1 MQSLGLS
8 FTSLSPRSTAIRN
21 EKALPCC
28 FPGNSRRFARSSAKD
43 HSSGEA
49 VKGISFPVR
58 KPRGSSTL
66 FACVLLLVCFQESQA
81 NSQDKTAAPEVSTSL
96 SEPMVSRVELRLTLS
111 EKELDVIEKGDLV
124 TVLEERET
132 SFLIRTYR
140 GVKGAVEKA
149 NVVKLAESVEVYD
162 DLIRENPKLGRL
174 YTLRAGAQWARRD
187 GDAALKDFDQAI
199 ELGYDSANAY
209 SSRALFL
216 TASGQY
222 DKAVED
228 FNKAV
233 EKGDRSESI
242 LINRAAAYLQMNKV
256 DEAIADYSAAIALND
271 KNAGIFQQRATA
283 YKVKGDL
290 GKAAEDFG
298 KAIQV
303 SPTFIPAIMG
313 RGYVYFQAGDH
324 AKAVEDF
331 SSVIKLNDRASVAYN
346 NRGYNY
352 QLLGKNQEALRDF
365 DKSIDLTP
373 QYALAFQNR
382 AWLLA
387 TCEDESLRDPKKA
400 ILSATK
406 ACELNEYS
414 DLSDMAA
421 LAAAH
426 AAAKEFDL
434 AIGIQEKIVERAPEP
449 QKVLAKQL
457 LELYRQEKPFD
468 PKLSSASLD
477 ASKDTSKGDT
487 NKDNSEG
494 KEPAK

>member
-1 MQSLGLS
+1 LC
-8 FTSLSPRSTAIRN
+8 SLSAD
-21 EKALPCC
+21 
-28 FPGNSRRFARSSAKD
+28 RRTARSSASCNLSEKI
-43 HSSGEA
+43 
-49 VKGISFPVR
+49 VKGSHPPVR
-58 KPRGSSTL
+58 SLKG
-66 FACVLLLVCFQESQA
+66 AILLVAGISILHSPWA
-81 NSQDKTAAPEVSTSL
+81 HSQDKPPAPAAAPSF
-96 SEPMVSRVELRLTLS
+96 SEPMVSRVELRLTLG
-111 EKELDVIEKGDLV
+111 EKELDVVEKGDLV
-124 TVLEERET
+124 TVLEERDS
-132 SFLIRTYR
+132 SFLIRTHR

-149 NVVKLAESVEVYD
+149 HVVTLAESVEIYD
-162 DLIRENPKLGRL
+162 ELIRENPKAGRL
-174 YTLRAGAQWARRD
+174 YTLRAGAHWARRE
-187 GDAALKDFDQAI
+187 GKDALRDFDQAI

-222 DKAVED
+222 ENAVED

-256 DEAIADYSAAIALND
+256 DEAIGDYSAAIALND

-290 GKAAEDFG
+290 VKAAEDFG

-303 SPTFIPAIMG
+303 SPTFIPALMG

-331 SSVIKLNDRASVAYN
+331 SSVIKLNDRAEVAYN

-352 QLLGKNQEALRDF
+352 QLLGKNPEALRDF
-365 DKSIDLTP
+365 DKSIDLNP
-373 QYALAFQNR
+373 QYALAYQNR
-382 AWLLA
+382 AWLLV

-406 ACELNEYS
+406 ACELNEYN

-449 QKVLAKQL
+449 QKNLAKQL

-468 PKLSSASLD
+468 PKLSAASLD
-477 ASKDTSKGDT
+477 DSKNTSDG
-487 NKDNSEG
+487 NANEDNTEQ
-494 KEPAK
+494 KETAK